1 MMTGKIELEAFDPDQ
16 AEQIDLLAWYE
27 LAMAVRKQEKP
38 DREAQPFDRWIADL
52 RLPDAGY
59 GPREF
64 WSARRDGELVATAN
78 AYLLEGESDQVAL
91 TSITVAPDRR
101 RAGVGTAV
109 LHLLLPLLESR
120 GRTMVE
126 GWDLPEDGPGHR
138 WANAVGLRTA
148 KSMVVQ
154 WLDTADVDPMAW
166 DVPVPAG
173 YRMVDWS
180 GEVPDELV
188 DSFARALTSMRDA
201 PIGESGVV
209 FPVWTVDL
217 VRNAEAELR
226 TSGIGR
232 RGVLAVNEATGE
244 VAALTL
250 LDFYPTLP
258 TWGVQRDTVVVP
270 SERGRGLGLCVKA
283 RMLRWLR
290 EQRPEIDRVHTAT
303 GSDNEHMIR
312 INHLLG
318 YRTTSVSIGVNAK
331 ISELRDRR
339 AKVAVQEIE

>member
-1 MMTGKIELEAFDPDQ
+1 MTRNVELEALDPDQ
-16 AEQIDLLAWYE
+16 AELGDLLAWHAF
-27 LAMAVRKQEKP
+27 AMAVRKAEKP
-38 DREAQPFDRWIADL
+38 DREAIPFDGWVADL

-64 WSARRDGELVATAN
+64 WGVRRDGEFLATVQV
-78 AYLLEGESDQVAL
+78 YLLEGENDQVAR
-91 TSITVAPDRR
+91 TSITVAPGWR

-109 LHLLLPLLESR
+109 LHLLPLLEAR
-120 GRTMVE
+120 GRTVVE
-126 GWDLPEDGPGHR
+126 G
-138 WANAVGLRTA
+138 
-148 KSMVVQ
+148 
-154 WLDTADVDPMAW
+154 W

-173 YRMVDWS
+173 YRVVEWS
-180 GEVPDELV
+180 GEVPEELV
-188 DSFARALTSMRDA
+188 GSFARALTAMRDA

-209 FPVWTVDL
+209 FPVWTAGG
-217 VRNAEAELR
+217 VREAEAELR
-226 TSGIGR
+226 ASGIGR

-258 TWGVQRDTVVVP
+258 SRGVQRDTVVVP

-290 EQRPEIDRVHTAT
+290 EQRPEIDRVHTGT

-318 YRTTSVSIGVNAK
+318 YRTPQVSVAVNAK
-331 ISELRDRR
+331 ISDLHSARP
-339 AKVAVQEIE
+339 QF